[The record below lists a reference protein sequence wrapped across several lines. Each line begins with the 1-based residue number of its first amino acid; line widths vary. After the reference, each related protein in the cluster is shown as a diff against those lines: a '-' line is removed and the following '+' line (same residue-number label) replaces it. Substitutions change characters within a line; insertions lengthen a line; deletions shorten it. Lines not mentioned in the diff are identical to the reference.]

1 MNDIKLAYEQFG
13 LSLKKMG
20 DKYRCTC
27 PFHQETDASLVIYS
41 DGTYH
46 CFGCKA
52 TGTYPQFAARITGNY
67 SADHRYAKRIEDFT
81 LDTSSPVY
89 KFLQKKESELLE
101 FAENKS
107 FEEKDYIWRQF
118 DTVSSTIPFMI
129 LDGVDLID
137 ILIYIKKNLP
147 LAE

>member
-1 MNDIKLAYEQFG
+1 MNDIRLAYEQLG

-27 PFHQETDASLVIYS
+27 PFHSENDASFVIYA

-52 TGTYPQFAARITGNY
+52 TGTYAQFVARLTGDY
-67 SADHRYAKRIEDFT
+67 ASDHRYAKKIEDFM
-81 LDTSSPVY
+81 LDTSSIVY
-89 KFLQKKESELLE
+89 RFLQKMEKDLFI
-101 FAENKS
+101 FAENKTYD
-107 FEEKDYIWRQF
+107 EKEYIWRQY
-118 DTVSSTIPFMI
+118 DTVCSSIPFML
-129 LDGVDLID
+129 LDGIDTID

-147 LAE
+147 LID